1 MELSRDVTHIEKG
14 IKSPGVRMHTKAKT
28 QNQAK
33 FVLDDIVTQDK
44 TMIEIKKTIEK
55 IADSKS
61 TVFVYGETGT
71 GKELIV
77 SSIHNASVRS
87 NKPFIPI
94 NCAALPE
101 SILEGLLFG
110 SQKGAF
116 TGAEN
121 KKGLFEEANG
131 GTIYLD
137 EINSMPLILQA
148 KLLRVLQDKEVIPL
162 GATKPVSLDVRIIAS
177 TNQPISELINT
188 GKMRTDILYRLNTI
202 SIDIPPLRKR
212 KGDIKLLS
220 EYFINKYNE
229 LMGKSV
235 NGISEDALELF
246 YSRSWFGN
254 VRELEHSIESAMN
267 VAQSGEAINLW
278 HLPDY
283 LNTREEISK
292 DVKEQIYETMS
303 ISLAEAMASYEK
315 KMIIDALK
323 SSNWKI
329 VDAAKKLKI
338 PRTSLQYKMEKYG
351 IKRR

>member
-1 MELSRDVTHIEKG
+1 MLG
-14 IKSPGVRMHTKAKT
+14 GGYGKAKT
-28 QNQAK
+28 QHQAK
-33 FVLDDIVTQDK
+33 FTLDDIITQDEV
-44 TMIEIKKTIEK
+44 MIEIKNTIEK

-188 GKMRTDILYRLNTI
+188 GKIRTDILYRLNTI

-246 YSRSWFGN
+246 YNRSWRGN

-267 VAQSGEAINLW
+267 VAQSGEAINICN
-278 HLPDY
+278 LPDY
-283 LNTREEISK
+283 LNISEEKSK
-292 DVKEQIYETMS
+292 DATEQIYETMS
-303 ISLAEAMASYEK
+303 ISLAEAMSSYEK

-323 SSNWKI
+323 NSNWKI